1 MPGCTRHYTTRSRES
16 KPKSTLLPEASLNIH
31 ITLLQGELCVVVA
44 VAESHAAV
52 MAERD
57 VSIAFITMQLE
68 RDLKDETAASLA
80 LAQARTAMADTVRA
94 F

>member
-1 MPGCTRHYTTRSRES
+1 
-16 KPKSTLLPEASLNIH
+16 
-31 ITLLQGELCVVVA
+31 
-44 VAESHAAV
+44 